1 MPDSKDYKSAMEKV
15 SAGQRWKQATLEK
28 MQAETA
34 AQKASRPRRTIPFGR
49 RAIPLATA
57 AAICLLVIPATARS
71 LTSVSGGATAADQAS
86 PRVATRQMPENSAA
100 ANNGAVPFA
109 LAAAPEAAMAEAPQ
123 DTAAAPACTT
133 VDADSP
139 EAALPAQ
146 ALPADEAEGL
156 DAALD
161 QLRDPRRRGRGP
173 HPGGRSG
180 QRPCPGR
187 LLCLCAGWR
196 KRRKLPALSGQPRRM
211 TRATR
216 KQKHPP
222 LAGVA

>member
-1 MPDSKDYKSAMEKV
+1 MPDSRDYKSAMEKV
-15 SAGQRWKQATLEK
+15 SAGQRWKQATREK

-86 PRVATRQMPENSAA
+86 PRIATRQMPENSAA

-109 LAAAPEAAMAEAPQ
+109 LAAAPETAMAEAPQ

-133 VDADSP
+133 VDAGSP
-139 EAALPAQ
+139 EAALPADTQ
-146 ALPADEAEGL
+146 PADEAEGT
-156 DAALD
+156 DAALE
-161 QLRDPRRRGRGP
+161 QLDEILAAEGEGRT
-173 HPGGRSG
+173 RSDV
-180 QRPCPGR
+180 
-187 LLCLCAGWR
+187 LA
-196 KRRKLPALSGQPRRM
+196 SGLVEGDCFVFV
-211 TRATR
+211 
-216 KQKHPP
+216 
-222 LAGVA
+222 LAGDSETSYRLYQIPLIQ

>member
-1 MPDSKDYKSAMEKV
+1 MPDSRDYKSAMEKV

-100 ANNGAVPFA
+100 ANNGAAPFA

-139 EAALPAQ
+139 EAALPADTQ
-146 ALPADEAEGL
+146 PADEAEGTA
-156 DAALD
+156 AALE
-161 QLRDPRRRGRGP
+161 QLDEILAAEGEGR
-173 HPGGRSG
+173 
-180 QRPCPGR
+180 
-187 LLCLCAGWR
+187 
-196 KRRKLPALSGQPRRM
+196 
-211 TRATR
+211 TRADVLASGLA
-216 KQKHPP
+216 PDGSFAFV
-222 LAGVA
+222 LAGESDGSYRLYLVSPGE

>member
-28 MQAETA
+28 MKAETA
-34 AQKASRPRRTIPFGR
+34 AQKASLPRRTILFGR

-57 AAICLLVIPATARS
+57 AAICLLVIPAAARS

-86 PRVATRQMPENSAA
+86 PRIATRQMPENSAA

-139 EAALPAQ
+139 EAALPADTQ
-146 ALPADEAEGL
+146 PADEAEGT
-156 DAALD
+156 DAALK
-161 QLRDPRRRGRGP
+161 QLDEILAAEGEGR
-173 HPGGRSG
+173 
-180 QRPCPGR
+180 
-187 LLCLCAGWR
+187 
-196 KRRKLPALSGQPRRM
+196 
-211 TRATR
+211 TRADVLASGLVEGDCFVFV
-216 KQKHPP
+216 
-222 LAGVA
+222 LAGDSETSYRLYQIPLIQ

>member
-28 MQAETA
+28 MKAETA
-34 AQKASRPRRTIPFGR
+34 AQKASLPRRTILFGR

-57 AAICLLVIPATARS
+57 AAICLLVIPAAARS

-86 PRVATRQMPENSAA
+86 PRVATRQMPENSTA

-139 EAALPAQ
+139 EAALPADTQ
-146 ALPADEAEGL
+146 PADEAEGT

-161 QLRDPRRRGRGP
+161 QLDEILAAEGEGR
-173 HPGGRSG
+173 
-180 QRPCPGR
+180 
-187 LLCLCAGWR
+187 
-196 KRRKLPALSGQPRRM
+196 
-211 TRATR
+211 TRADVLASGLA
-216 KQKHPP
+216 PDGSFAFV
-222 LAGVA
+222 LAGESDGSYRLYLVSPGE

>member
-15 SAGQRWKQATLEK
+15 AAGQRWKQATLEK

-57 AAICLLVIPATARS
+57 AAICLLVIPAAARS

-86 PRVATRQMPENSAA
+86 PRVATRQMPESSADA
-100 ANNGAVPFA
+100 ANGAVPFA

-123 DTAAAPACTT
+123 DTAPAYTT
-133 VDADSP
+133 VEATSP

-146 ALPADEAEGL
+146 ALPAEEAEGL
-156 DAALD
+156 DTALD
-161 QLRDPRRRGRGP
+161 QLDEILAAEGEGRT
-173 HPGGRSG
+173 RSDV
-180 QRPCPGR
+180 
-187 LLCLCAGWR
+187 LA
-196 KRRKLPALSGQPRRM
+196 SGLVEGDCFVFV
-211 TRATR
+211 
-216 KQKHPP
+216 
-222 LAGVA
+222 LAGDSETSYRLYQVPCAQ

>member
-1 MPDSKDYKSAMEKV
+1 MPDSRDYKSAMEKV

-123 DTAAAPACTT
+123 DTAAAPAYTT
-133 VDADSP
+133 VEATSP

-156 DAALD
+156 DAALE
-161 QLRDPRRRGRGP
+161 QLDEILAAEGEGR
-173 HPGGRSG
+173 
-180 QRPCPGR
+180 
-187 LLCLCAGWR
+187 
-196 KRRKLPALSGQPRRM
+196 
-211 TRATR
+211 TRADVLASGLA
-216 KQKHPP
+216 PDGSFAFV
-222 LAGVA
+222 LAGESDGSYRLYLVSPGE

>member
-1 MPDSKDYKSAMEKV
+1 MPDSRDYKSAMEKV

-28 MQAETA
+28 IQAETA

-139 EAALPAQ
+139 EAALPADTQ
-146 ALPADEAEGL
+146 PADEAEGA
-156 DAALD
+156 DAALE
-161 QLRDPRRRGRGP
+161 QLDEILAAEGEGR
-173 HPGGRSG
+173 
-180 QRPCPGR
+180 
-187 LLCLCAGWR
+187 
-196 KRRKLPALSGQPRRM
+196 
-211 TRATR
+211 TRADVLASGLA
-216 KQKHPP
+216 PDGSFAFV
-222 LAGVA
+222 LAGESDGSYRLYLVSPGE